1 MEIISATID
10 YNYSGILLVYFSGMN
25 GFAKRILIVDDD
37 SEIRQFLKTIID
49 SKERIVEAV
58 GTMEEARAI
67 LETGSVDLL
76 LLDLYLPDGNG
87 IKLLS
92 DLRERPKTIIMTA
105 FGGWESHV
113 KAYNLGAF
121 YYLDKPFKVSQLRI
135 LVDQALRAAV

>member
-1 MEIISATID
+1 MD
-10 YNYSGILLVYFSGMN
+10 

-58 GTMEEARAI
+58 GTMEEAKAI
-67 LETGSVDLL
+67 LQNGSVDLL

-92 DLRERPKTIIMTA
+92 DLRERPKTIVMTA

-135 LVDQALRAAV
+135 LVDQALRTAV

>member
-1 MEIISATID
+1 
-10 YNYSGILLVYFSGMN
+10 MN
-25 GFAKRILIVDDD
+25 GFAKKILIVDDD
-37 SEIRQFLKTIID
+37 SEIRHFLKTIID

-58 GTMEEARAI
+58 GTMEEAKAI
-67 LETGSVDLL
+67 LEHGSVDLL

-135 LVDQALRAAV
+135 LVDQALRTAV

>member
-1 MEIISATID
+1 MD
-10 YNYSGILLVYFSGMN
+10 
-25 GFAKRILIVDDD
+25 GFAKKILIVDDD

-58 GTMEEARAI
+58 GTMEEAKTI
-67 LETGSVDLL
+67 LQHGSVDLL

-135 LVDQALRAAV
+135 LVDQALRTAV

>member
-1 MEIISATID
+1 MKQL
-10 YNYSGILLVYFSGMN
+10 SGELRHTEGNYFSHNRLQLSWHPSCLFFGH
-25 GFAKRILIVDDD
+25 GRFCERILIVDDD

-92 DLRERPKTIIMTA
+92 DLRERPKTI
-105 FGGWESHV
+105 
-113 KAYNLGAF
+113 
-121 YYLDKPFKVSQLRI
+121 
-135 LVDQALRAAV
+135 

>member
-1 MEIISATID
+1 MD
-10 YNYSGILLVYFSGMN
+10 

-58 GTMEEARAI
+58 GTMEEAKAI
-67 LETGSVDLL
+67 LEMGAVDLL

-92 DLRERPKTIIMTA
+92 DLRVRPKTIIMTA